1 MAIGPKV
8 VSHGVDALQ
17 AVAANP
23 HHGYKGDTTAV
34 KSANYRNISWICG
47 RLLISLGNDSLKD
60 YRGFKEDPRT
70 KVAVEKII
78 SDYIT
83 HEMGDDADM
92 ETDYTDDEIVGT
104 QRAIPLCRDHL
115 RR

>member
-1 MAIGPKV
+1 MVGLDTIAEAIRDHHLFPWPLV
-8 VSHGVDALQ
+8 QRLYHTEWTAALNALQ

-47 RLLISLGNDSLKD
+47 RLLISLGNDSLKN

-70 KVAVEKII
+70 KVAVEKMI

-83 HEMGDDADM
+83 HGMGDDDAS
-92 ETDYTDDEIVGT
+92 VS
-104 QRAIPLCRDHL
+104 
-115 RR
+115 